1 MPQYILK
8 IKDDLQTVFKLF
20 CRTPWTLTVAFTF
33 SFWTFQDFEI
43 EDEITV
49 KDVDYPDEDGIMTNQ
64 PLDSFLNNRPIIG
77 IYTLHLYSPF
87 L

>member
-43 EDEITV
+43 EDEINV
-49 KDVDYPDEDGIMTNQ
+49 KDEDGIMTNQ

-77 IYTLHLYSPF
+77 I
-87 L
+87 

>member
-1 MPQYILK
+1 MPRYISN
-8 IKDDLQTVFKLF
+8 IKDDLPTVFKLI
-20 CRTPWTLTVAFTF
+20 VA
-33 SFWTFQDFEI
+33 FWTFQDFEI

-64 PLDSFLNNRPIIG
+64 PLESFLNNRPIIG
-77 IYTLHLYSPF
+77 ISTLHLYSPF